1 MREGGYYDTLNPKF
15 EVTPR
20 QNETEQEE
28 VLYLKNEQ
36 AETHSVAV
44 VP

>member
-20 QNETEQEE
+20 QNEK